1 MDERKQKIKNMKSYN
16 TIAKNSKQKAD
27 KLYSRYKNYN
37 NTSFPEDKSKKTLYL
52 EAQQLYK
59 KSDELAEKAKKLSEE
74 LNYDIGSLP

>member
-52 EAQQLYK
+52 EAM
-59 KSDELAEKAKKLSEE
+59 
-74 LNYDIGSLP
+74 N